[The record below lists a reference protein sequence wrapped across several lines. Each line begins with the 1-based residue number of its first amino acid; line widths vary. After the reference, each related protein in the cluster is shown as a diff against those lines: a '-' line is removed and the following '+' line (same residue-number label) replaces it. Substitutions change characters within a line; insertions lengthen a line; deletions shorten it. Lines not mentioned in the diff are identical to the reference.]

1 MRREQRE
8 AGKIMIF
15 WQRLPLPTAAL
26 ALALAAIGNFAAWLR
41 PLCAM
46 SALFLWSLVLIKYTL
61 LPQSLRQDLQDD
73 VLAGVWPT
81 FLMAGMNLAVYA
93 QSYLGW
99 KVSSKLFWLAMLGLH
114 LAWVVV
120 LTIRLLKKRQWQS
133 LSPALMVTY
142 VGVAVGAITAP
153 AFGEQRSGLFL
164 VYGGLIAAG
173 LCAVLLLRQR
183 LHHPVTAEGR
193 RPLVCIY
200 AAPISLC
207 LAGYLQCA
215 EAPQLFWVGLAL
227 TAALLCYAAVLPVL
241 PGLMRL
247 PFYPSKAAMTFP
259 MVISALAA
267 KQSTAFL
274 QCAGYGSSL
283 LTLLVILQEVIAI
296 ALTLYVL
303 AAFITYLAKAVS

>member
-41 PLCAM
+41 PLCAV

-61 LPQSLRQDLQDD
+61 LPQSLQQDLQDD

-153 AFGEQRSGLFL
+153 AFGEQRSGLLL

-173 LCAVLLLRQR
+173 LCAVLLL
-183 LHHPVTAEGR
+183 

-227 TAALLCYAAVLPVL
+227 TAALLCYAAVLSAL
-241 PGLMRL
+241 PELMRL

-283 LTLLVILQEVIAI
+283 LTLLVVLQEVIAI

-303 AAFITYLAKAVS
+303 AAFVTYLAKAVS